1 MQFADNN
8 DAAKY
13 LSHKKKTKKKKLPKQ
28 PITDVNGT
36 FLISLVVKLSSKKI
50 IPFSVI
56 NDKQK

>member
-28 PITDVNGT
+28 LITDVNGT
-36 FLISLVVKLSSKKI
+36 FLISLVVKLSSKKL
-50 IPFSVI
+50 FRFQS
-56 NDKQK
+56 